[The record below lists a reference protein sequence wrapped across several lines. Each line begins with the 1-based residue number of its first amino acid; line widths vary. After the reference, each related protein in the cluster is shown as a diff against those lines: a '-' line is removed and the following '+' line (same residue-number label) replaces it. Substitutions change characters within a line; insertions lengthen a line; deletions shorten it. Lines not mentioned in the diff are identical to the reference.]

1 VAVGVPGVFFNAKSV
16 EIITAGTVVFE
27 EGSTGSEMYGVVEGE
42 IELRTNAGKI
52 IKVGPDGTFGE
63 MAIIDHSPRT
73 ATAVASA
80 DSKLAVIDERTFLFL
95 VHETPTFALQV
106 MRALTNRLRAESD

>member
-1 VAVGVPGVFFNAKSV
+1 VATGVPGVFFNAKAVENIPAGSV
-16 EIITAGTVVFE
+16 IFE
-27 EGSTGSEMYGVVEGE
+27 EGSSGSQMYGVVEGE

-52 IKVGPDGTFGE
+52 IKVGPEGTFGE

-73 ATAVASA
+73 ATAVATS

-95 VHETPTFALQV
+95 IHETPTFALQV
-106 MRALTNRLRAESD
+106 MRTLTNRLRTQSD